1 MYTGQG
7 TINYMSPEV
16 YEIFQKTGKIKSY
29 SGLASDIYSL
39 GVVLFTTYTGR
50 PPFFRDEELQYII

>member
-1 MYTGQG
+1 
-7 TINYMSPEV
+7 MSPEV

-29 SGLASDIYSL
+29 YGLASDIYSL

-50 PPFFRDEELQYII
+50 PPFFRDGDELQYIILETYLY